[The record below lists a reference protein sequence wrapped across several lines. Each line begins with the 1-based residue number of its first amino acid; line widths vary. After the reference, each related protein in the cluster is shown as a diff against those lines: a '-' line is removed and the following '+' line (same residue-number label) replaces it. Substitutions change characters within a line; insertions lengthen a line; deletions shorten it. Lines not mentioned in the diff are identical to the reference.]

1 MTVARHP
8 QVLARDD
15 PAARVDNRRRQ
26 RPLVRIDPHH
36 VARVIGVISTL
47 EGPGPLLLLARIARS
62 PACRRYR

>member
-1 MTVARHP
+1 
-8 QVLARDD
+8 VLARDD

-47 EGPGPLLLLARIARS
+47 EGPGPFCYWRASLAL